1 MNLKLI
7 YDVGM
12 GEGDDTAFY
21 LHLGYNV
28 IAVEANPEMIEK
40 TNKRFAAEIAAGKV
54 VIVPKAVSESENQ
67 QDFYLYAQ
75 APENNSLI
83 QHDQKTTGK
92 ITVPTTRFKTI
103 LEKYGVPFYLKVD
116 IEGSEALVIR
126 DLSRDDLP
134 QYVSIEMWGIDSICQ
149 LYALGYRKFK
159 VVNQPKLSNTTFNG
173 WTFRH
178 SSGPF
183 GEDAPGTWAPL
194 DRILL
199 QWLKYLAH
207 EQSTFLDGVWYDL
220 HASL

>member
-1 MNLKLI
+1 
-7 YDVGM
+7 
-12 GEGDDTAFY
+12 
-21 LHLGYNV
+21 
-28 IAVEANPEMIEK
+28 
-40 TNKRFAAEIAAGKV
+40 
-54 VIVPKAVSESENQ
+54 
-67 QDFYLYAQ
+67 
-75 APENNSLI
+75 
-83 QHDQKTTGK
+83 
-92 ITVPTTRFKTI
+92 